1 MSDETR
7 GQRIADLRVK
17 VADLTSQANDLKL
30 RKEIALARAKAKI
43 LADAGGQKALG
54 SNESTQN
61 INLMARL
68 DNDGYAQ
75 IWRVAYE
82 EWYNVS
88 SILESRKGELQAHLD
103 LRREE
108 EFKIREELAVRDLDL
123 RLMERFDKLTHTSS
137 DQRLSLEPDNVD

>member
-1 MSDETR
+1 MSDKTR
-7 GQRIADLRVK
+7 GEKIAFYRRKIADLSPQV
-17 VADLTSQANDLKL
+17 DNLKL
-30 RKEIALARAKAKI
+30 RKDIALARAKAKI

-54 SNESTQN
+54 TNETTQN
-61 INLMARL
+61 INLMSKL

-108 EFKIREELAVRDLDL
+108 EFKTREALTVFALEQQERLGLEL
-123 RLMERFDKLTHTSS
+123 KK
-137 DQRLSLEPDNVD
+137 LSLLDAD